1 MEKFEKFLTTV
12 ITCILLGWLLG
23 LGLRLAGIR

>member
-12 ITCILLGWLLG
+12 VTCIILGFLIG
-23 LGLRLAGIR
+23 IGLRLAGIR